1 LARGRGRGHVEGFLD
16 GDQCVIHPLLCLV
29 GRELQPP
36 AGAGPTVLEGL
47 DIGGLKR
54 AVTFL
59 QTGRQEIRDPGPA
72 KCEGG
77 RERADPEAVAAAF
90 GFTAL
95 AELVETVLQ
104 VGRGLIGHGQ
114 LLT

>member
-1 LARGRGRGHVEGFLD
+1 M
-16 GDQCVIHPLLCLV
+16 LCLV
-29 GRELQPP
+29 RRKLQPP
-36 AGAGPTVLEGL
+36 AGAGAAVLEGL
-47 DIGGLKR
+47 DIGGFER

-59 QTGRQEIRDPGPA
+59 QTGRQEVCDPGAA
-72 KCEGG
+72 KGEGG
-77 RERADPEAVAAAF
+77 GEGTDPETVAPAF
-90 GFTAL
+90 GFAAL